1 VCEVVQGLSFI
12 VLMMGGM
19 ILRYFFRGL
28 LFTVPVAVTCSVL
41 YYVFFTL
48 DGLFDSE
55 RWFGRVIPGIGVAV
69 VLVLITFIG
78 FLTSTFLTKWVV
90 TLFDRFF
97 QQVPGAKLIYSAIKD
112 MMEALVG
119 EQKKF
124 NRPVAVKMLGG
135 AMMEGGPEA
144 IGFIT
149 REDLAWLGDN
159 DKVAVYFP
167 QSYNFAGQVLL
178 FPKTSV
184 RLIKADASDVM
195 KFVVSGGIS

>member
-1 VCEVVQGLSFI
+1 
-12 VLMMGGM
+12 M

-69 VLVLITFIG
+69 VLVLITLIG

-124 NRPVAVKMLGG
+124 NRPVAVQII
-135 AMMEGGPEA
+135 EGGPEA
-144 IGFIT
+144 VGFIT
-149 REDLAWLGDN
+149 RQDLAWLGES

-178 FPKTSV
+178 FPKDRV
-184 RLIKADASDVM
+184 RAIKADASEVM
-195 KFVVSGGIS
+195 KFVVSGGVS